1 MIQIMK
7 LVAAHSPALSQ
18 SPERF
23 FLGWGHVV
31 SLPYFRPQVGFEMK
45 IAANCYANIS
55 CYVVL
60 SFGHRIIEIGLPS
73 LRNAL

>member
-18 SPERF
+18 SHELI

-31 SLPYFRPQVGFEMK
+31 SLPYCRPQVSFEMK

-60 SFGHRIIEIGLPS
+60 SFSHHNRNRLAS